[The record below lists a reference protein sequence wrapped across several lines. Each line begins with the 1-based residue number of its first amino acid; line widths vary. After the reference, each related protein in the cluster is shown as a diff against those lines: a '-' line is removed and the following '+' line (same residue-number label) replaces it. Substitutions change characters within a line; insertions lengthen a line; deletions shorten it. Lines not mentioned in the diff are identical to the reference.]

1 METIKINNIN
11 KEVSRIGL
19 GTWSIGGWM
28 WGGTDEKESVETI
41 LTALD
46 KGISL
51 IDTAP
56 VYGFGK
62 SEEIVGKALKEYGK
76 RDDITLVTKVGLD
89 WKNEQPFRNSSKER
103 LQKELED
110 SLRRL
115 QTDYIDVYM
124 IHWPD
129 NNTAFSETASQMAE
143 FQKQG
148 KIKSIAVSNYS
159 PKQMDSFSKTAELD
173 ILEPPYNMFE
183 RGIDDEILPYCK
195 ENDIKTLV
203 YGAICR
209 GLLSGK
215 ITKDREFKGDD
226 LRKSDPKFQGERFDM
241 YLNAVDK
248 LDKFAQENYNKR
260 IIHLAVRWL
269 LDHGADIALW
279 GPRKPSQLDVVGDMT
294 AWNLS
299 KDDMKEIDRIIDET
313 ITDPVGPEFMAPPE
327 KTEV

>member
-1 METIKINNIN
+1 METTNIN
-11 KEVSRIGL
+11 KIEKNVSRIGL

-28 WGGTDEKESVETI
+28 WGGTDEKRSIETI
-41 LTALD
+41 HKALD
-46 KGISL
+46 KGIRL

-56 VYGFGK
+56 VYGFGT
-62 SEEIVGKALKEYGK
+62 SEKIVGKALKSYGR

-89 WKNEQPFRNSSKER
+89 WKNEQPFRNSSRER
-103 LQKELED
+103 LQKELDD

-129 NNTAFSETASQMAE
+129 HNTPFEETARQMAE
-143 FQKQG
+143 FQKAG
-148 KIKSIAVSNYS
+148 KIRSIAVSNYN
-159 PKQMDSFSKTAELD
+159 PQEMDAFRAHAELD
-173 ILEPPYNMFE
+173 LLEPPYNMFE
-183 RGIDDEILPYCK
+183 RGIEKDILPYCR

-203 YGAICR
+203 YGSICR

-215 ITKDREFKGDD
+215 MSKDREFQGDD
-226 LRKSDPKFQGERFDM
+226 LRKTDPKFQPERFDM
-241 YLNAVDK
+241 YLKAVDE
-248 LDKFAQENYNKR
+248 LDKFAQENFHKR
-260 IIHLAVRWL
+260 VIHLAVRWV

-279 GPRKPSQLDVVGDMT
+279 GPRKPSQLDVIGDMT
-294 AWNLS
+294 GWQLKEDAL
-299 KDDMKEIDRIIDET
+299 KEIDRIIDET

>member
-1 METIKINNIN
+1 METTNIN
-11 KEVSRIGL
+11 KTEKNVSRIGL

-28 WGGTDEKESVETI
+28 WGGTDEKRSIETI
-41 LTALD
+41 HKALD
-46 KGISL
+46 NGISL

-56 VYGFGK
+56 VYGFGT
-62 SEEIVGKALKEYGK
+62 SEKIVGKALKSSGR

-89 WKNEQPFRNSSKER
+89 WQDEQPFRNSSRER
-103 LQKELED
+103 LQKELDD

-129 NNTAFSETASQMAE
+129 HNTPFEETATQMAE

-148 KIKSIAVSNYS
+148 KIKSIAVSNYN
-159 PKQMDSFSKTAELD
+159 PQEMDAFRAHAELD
-173 ILEPPYNMFE
+173 LLEPPYNMFE
-183 RGIDDEILPYCK
+183 RGIEKDILPYCK

-203 YGAICR
+203 YGSICR

-215 ITKDREFKGDD
+215 MSKDREFQGDD
-226 LRKSDPKFQGERFDM
+226 LRKTDPKFQAERFDM
-241 YLNAVDK
+241 YLKAVDK
-248 LDKFAQENYNKR
+248 LDKFAQENFHKR
-260 IIHLAVRWL
+260 VIHLAVRWV

-279 GPRKPSQLDVVGDMT
+279 GPRKPSQLDVIRDMSGWQLKED
-294 AWNLS
+294 AL
-299 KDDMKEIDRIIDET
+299 KEIDRIIDET

>member
-1 METIKINNIN
+1 METTKMHNIK
-11 KEVSRIGL
+11 KDVSRIGL

-28 WGGTDEKESVETI
+28 WGGTDEKKSIETI
-41 LTALD
+41 LKALD

-62 SEEIVGKALKEYGK
+62 SEEIIGKALKEFGR

-89 WKNEQPFRNSSKER
+89 WKDEQPFRNSSKER
-103 LQKELED
+103 LQKEIDD

-115 QTDYIDVYM
+115 QTDYVDVYM

-129 NNTAFSETASQMAE
+129 HNTALEETALQMAE
-143 FQKQG
+143 FQKRG
-148 KIKSIAVSNYS
+148 KIKSIAVSNYN
-159 PKQMDSFSKTAELD
+159 PREMDAFRQHAKLD

-183 RGIDDEILPYCK
+183 RSIEKDILPYCR

-203 YGAICR
+203 YGSICR

-215 ITKDREFKGDD
+215 MSKDREFHGDD
-226 LRKSDPKFQGERFDM
+226 LRKTDPKFQGERFGM
-241 YLNAVDK
+241 YLKAVDK
-248 LDKFAQENYNKR
+248 LDKFAQENYHKR
-260 IIHLAVRWL
+260 VIHLAVRWV

-279 GPRKPSQLDVVGDMT
+279 GTRKPSQLDVIADMT
-294 AWNLS
+294 GWKLKEDA
-299 KDDMKEIDRIIDET
+299 MKEIDRIIDES